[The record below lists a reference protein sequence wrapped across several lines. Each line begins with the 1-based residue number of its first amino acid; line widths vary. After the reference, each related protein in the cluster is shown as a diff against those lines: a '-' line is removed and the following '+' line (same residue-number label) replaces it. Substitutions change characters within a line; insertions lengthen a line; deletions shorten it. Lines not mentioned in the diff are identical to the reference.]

1 VIFCLGYSLEMLS
14 GGDGKHHIRIH
25 VEEQGTFIILST
37 TDDTSPFLP
46 FPLPLP
52 LLALALALAAGCS

>member
-1 VIFCLGYSLEMLS
+1 MLS

-52 LLALALALAAGCS
+52 LLALALALALAAGCS